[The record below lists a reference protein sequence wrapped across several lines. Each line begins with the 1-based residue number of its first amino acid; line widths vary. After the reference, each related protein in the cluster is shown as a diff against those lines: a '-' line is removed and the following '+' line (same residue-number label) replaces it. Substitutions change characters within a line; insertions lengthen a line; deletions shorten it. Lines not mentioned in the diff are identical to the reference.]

1 LFCINFMDE
10 KQEKIKKVFDW
21 RGFWVRLWELL
32 APSHRQ
38 MIWTVVLIFFLE
50 LINLASPYF
59 LKLII
64 DNLTSFGIEKIKEV
78 LELVIVMFFVN
89 EVSNVLNYWTDRKIV
104 TFLVNQENYLPSQ
117 AHQKMMS
124 MDLPYHEREN
134 TGQKILKIQRGVFR
148 IHNLVENLFW
158 EVIPTL
164 IQIVFTAI
172 ILFVVDWRFGLV
184 LVLFIPVFVVMTLKV
199 NKDVRPMR
207 EDRFKKDEV
216 ASELMTQSVININT
230 VKSFVQEKWELSKF
244 KKLADKITEIV
255 NFEFRKIS
263 KYNFLRTLV
272 IDIGRVLIL
281 GFGVFLVWKS
291 YITLGSLVFVFTISE
306 KALFSLF
313 RITRLYDRIMESAEA
328 IDRFYDLFQQEPTV
342 KNPSKGLKPEV
353 IQGQIEFQNVS
364 FIYEESRMKA
374 LNGVNMKINSGCVTA
389 LVGPSGGGKTT
400 VARMIFR
407 HYDPQEGKVLLDDKD
422 LKEYD
427 IYSFRKF
434 FSIVPQEV
442 EIFNMSVKENIAYAN
457 PQASFQQIEAAA
469 RIANAEEFIKQL
481 KEGYNTLVGERGIK
495 LSGGQRQRIGI
506 ARAILANP
514 RVLIF
519 DEATSSL
526 DSYSEKLIQEAI
538 DKIRKGR
545 TVIIIAHRL
554 STIKKAD
561 KIIVLEKGRVVEE
574 GSHLELAHDQGGLYK
589 KLLDLQKMGD
599 VD

>member
-1 LFCINFMDE
+1 MNE
-10 KQEKIKKVFDW
+10 KQKKIGKVFDW

-50 LINLASPYF
+50 LVNLIGPYI
-59 LKLII
+59 LKIII
-64 DNLTSFGIEKIKEV
+64 DNLSQFGLEKIKEV
-78 LELVIVMFFVN
+78 ALFVAIMFLINQITNGLSYFTN
-89 EVSNVLNYWTDRKIV
+89 KRILF
-104 TFLVNQENYLPSQ
+104 FLADIESYLPSN
-117 AHQKMMS
+117 AHRKMMFL
-124 MDLPYHEREN
+124 DLDYHEREN
-134 TGQKILKIQRGVFR
+134 SGEKILKIQRGMEKINR
-148 IHNLVENLFW
+148 LIGDLFW
-158 EVIPTL
+158 DVIPTI
-164 IQIVFTAI
+164 IQIIFTAI
-172 ILFVVDWRFGLV
+172 VLFVVDWRFGIA
-184 LVLFIPVFVVMTLKV
+184 VLFFVPFFIWLTLYVNEKV
-199 NKDVRPMR
+199 WPFRK
-207 EDRFKKDEV
+207 ERFRQEEK
-216 ASELMTQSVININT
+216 ASEIMLQSIININA
-230 VKSFVQEKWELSKF
+230 VKSFVQEKWELSRLKKF
-244 KKLADKITEIV
+244 TEGVKENVRLEYGNI
-255 NFEFRKIS
+255 FRFNL
-263 KYNFLRTLV
+263 YRTFI
-272 IDIGRVLIL
+272 IDIGRIMIL
-281 GFGVFLVWKS
+281 SFGVFLVWRGN
-291 YITLGSLVFVFTISE
+291 ITLGSLVFVFTISE

-313 RITRLYDRIMESAEA
+313 RITRLYDHIMESAGA

-342 KNPSKGLKPEV
+342 KNPSKGLKPEG

-364 FIYEESRMKA
+364 FIYEESNAKA
-374 LNGVNMKINSGCVTA
+374 LNGVNMKINSDCVTA

-407 HYDPQEGKVLLDDKD
+407 HYDPQEGKVLLDDKN
-422 LKEYD
+422 LKDYD

-442 EIFNMSVKENIAYAN
+442 EIFNLSVKDNIAYAN
-457 PQASFQQIEAAA
+457 PQASFQQVEAAA

-481 KEGYNTLVGERGIK
+481 KDGYDTLVGERGIK

-561 KIIVLEKGRVVEE
+561 KIVVLEKGQVVEE

-589 KLLDLQKMGD
+589 KLLDLQKTGD

>member
-1 LFCINFMDE
+1 MNE
-10 KQEKIKKVFDW
+10 KQKKIGKVFDW

-50 LINLASPYF
+50 LVNLIGPYI
-59 LKLII
+59 LKIII
-64 DNLTSFGIEKIKEV
+64 DNLSQFGLEKIKEV
-78 LELVIVMFFVN
+78 ALFVAIMFLINQITNGLSYFTN
-89 EVSNVLNYWTDRKIV
+89 KRILF
-104 TFLVNQENYLPSQ
+104 FLADIESYLPSN
-117 AHQKMMS
+117 AHRKMMFL
-124 MDLPYHEREN
+124 DLDYHEREN
-134 TGQKILKIQRGVFR
+134 SGEKILKIQRGMEKINR
-148 IHNLVENLFW
+148 LIGDLFW
-158 EVIPTL
+158 DVIPTI
-164 IQIVFTAI
+164 IQIIFTAI
-172 ILFVVDWRFGLV
+172 VLFVVDWRFGIA
-184 LVLFIPVFVVMTLKV
+184 VLFFVPFFIWLTLYVNEKV
-199 NKDVRPMR
+199 WPFRK
-207 EDRFKKDEV
+207 ERFRQEEK
-216 ASELMTQSVININT
+216 ASEIMLQSIININA
-230 VKSFVQEKWELSKF
+230 VKSFVQEKWELSRLKKF
-244 KKLADKITEIV
+244 TEGVKENVRLEYGNI
-255 NFEFRKIS
+255 FRFNL
-263 KYNFLRTLV
+263 YRTFI
-272 IDIGRVLIL
+272 IDIGRIMIL
-281 GFGVFLVWKS
+281 SFGVFLVWRGN
-291 YITLGSLVFVFTISE
+291 ITLGSLVFVFTISE

-313 RITRLYDRIMESAEA
+313 RITRLYDHIMESAGA

-342 KNPSKGLKPEV
+342 ENPSKGLKPEG
-353 IQGQIEFQNVS
+353 IQGQIEFKNVS
-364 FIYEESRMKA
+364 FIYEESNAKA
-374 LNGVNMKINSGCVTA
+374 LNGVNMKINSDCVTA

-407 HYDPQEGKVLLDDKD
+407 HYDPQEGKVLLDDKN
-422 LKEYD
+422 LKDYD

-442 EIFNMSVKENIAYAN
+442 EIFNLSVKDNIAYAN
-457 PQASFQQIEAAA
+457 PQASFQQVEAAA

-481 KEGYNTLVGERGIK
+481 KDGYDTLVGERGIK

-561 KIIVLEKGRVVEE
+561 KIVVLEKGQVVEE

-589 KLLDLQKMGD
+589 KLLDLQKTGD